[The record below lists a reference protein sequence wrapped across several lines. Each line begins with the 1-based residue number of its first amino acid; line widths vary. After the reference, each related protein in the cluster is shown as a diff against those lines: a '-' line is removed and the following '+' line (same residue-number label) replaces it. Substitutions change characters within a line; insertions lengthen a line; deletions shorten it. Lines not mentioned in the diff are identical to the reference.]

1 MPPARRNDLVMV
13 GVGALL
19 FALDQLTKGWIVS
32 YFGPGPYSD
41 KPPISVLGNV
51 LLLESLT
58 NKGVA
63 FSLFFGSNLVFL
75 FIALAL
81 GVIGFLYWRA
91 RDTAGLA
98 LKVAFG
104 LILGGAVG
112 NVLDRLTRG
121 YVVDFIHFQLPAIR
135 FDWPVF
141 NVADSGICV
150 GVVLLAFLLW
160 RSEPPPAAAPAA
172 GTDGSPAVAP
182 VEATS
187 ASGSLPRVRRRV
199 ESPR

>member
-1 MPPARRNDLVMV
+1 MPAARRNDLVMV
-13 GVGALL
+13 GAGALL
-19 FALDQLTKGWIVS
+19 FALDQLTKHWVVS
-32 YFGPGPYSD
+32 YFGTGPYSD
-41 KPPISVLGNV
+41 KLPIAVLGNV
-51 LLLESLT
+51 LELESDQ

-81 GVIGFLYWRA
+81 GVIAYLYWRA
-91 RDTAGLA
+91 RDSAGLA

-104 LILGGAVG
+104 LILGGAAG

-121 YVVDFIHFQLPAIR
+121 YVVDFIHFQIPAIR

-150 GVVLLAFLLW
+150 GVALLAFLLW
-160 RSEPPPAAAPAA
+160 RGEPRVPAPADSA
-172 GTDGSPAVAP
+172 SRASAADPIGAA
-182 VEATS
+182 S

-199 ESPR
+199 ETTR

>member
-1 MPPARRNDLVMV
+1 MSPARRNDLVMV
-13 GVGALL
+13 GAGALL
-19 FALDQLTKGWIVS
+19 LALDQLTKHWVVS
-32 YFGPGPYSD
+32 YFGQGPYSD
-41 KPPISVLGNV
+41 KPPVSVLGDV
-51 LLLESLT
+51 LLLESDQ
-58 NKGVA
+58 NRGVA

-104 LILGGAVG
+104 LILGGAAG

-150 GVVLLAFLLW
+150 GVALLAFLLW
-160 RSEPPPAAAPAA
+160 RGEPRTAAQPSGGPGGSTATAPA
-172 GTDGSPAVAP
+172 
-182 VEATS
+182 EATS
-187 ASGSLPRVRRRV
+187 ISGSLPRVRRRI
-199 ESPR
+199 ETPR